1 MSIREIIT
9 KKLTEELSPQSL
21 AITDES
27 AEHDGHVGAR
37 ATGETHFHVEIIA
50 NVFICKSRLECQR
63 MIYHILRKEM
73 QSDIHALSI
82 DARKPPD
89 SNFNS

>member
-27 AEHDGHVGAR
+27 AEHAGHVGAR
-37 ATGETHFHVEIIA
+37 PTGETHFHVEIIA
-50 NVFICKSRLECQR
+50 NVFIGKSRLECQR
-63 MIYHILRKEM
+63 IIYHFLR
-73 QSDIHALSI
+73 I
-82 DARKPPD
+82 
-89 SNFNS
+89 